1 MVERNGISV
10 IIPNLDMGAYLPD
23 AVESVMRQKVPV
35 DEILI
40 VDAGSTDDSIEVIS
54 RLAGEY
60 PCVRLLYSDKKNPSA
75 VRNRG
80 LEQSR
85 GEVIAFVD
93 ADDLWPKDKLERQL
107 ARLQSLPQVDVVSG
121 FVQYFDKL
129 DRQKMAPA
137 VDSRTETL
145 FHVHLGAA
153 IFRHEVFGRVGGFD
167 ESLLYSEDVDL
178 LLRIREA
185 DIPMTII
192 RARTLFYRRHD
203 SSLMAQSN
211 PAKDKDFKR
220 VLAASIM
227 RRRRQGK
234 LGALSPFESL
244 IEPAPEE
251 STKAD
256 EN

>member
-1 MVERNGISV
+1 MVERTGISV
-10 IIPNLDMGAYLPD
+10 IIPNLNMGAYLPD
-23 AVESVMRQKVPV
+23 AVASVMRQQVPV
-35 DEILI
+35 EEVLI

-54 RLAGEY
+54 RLADEH
-60 PCVRLLYSDKKNPSA
+60 PCVRLLYSDKQNPSA

-80 LEQSR
+80 IEQSR
-85 GEVIAFVD
+85 GEIIAVVD
-93 ADDLWPKDKLERQL
+93 ADDLWPEDKLKRQL
-107 ARLQSLPQVDVVSG
+107 ERLRSEPRVDVVSG
-121 FVQYFDKL
+121 FVHYFDKL
-129 DRQKMAPA
+129 DRRRLAPA
-137 VDSRTETL
+137 ADSRTETL

-153 IFRHEVFGRVGGFD
+153 IFRHEVFGRVGCFD

-211 PAKDKDFKR
+211 PAKEKDFKR

-227 RRRRQGK
+227 RRRRQGR
-234 LGALSPFESL
+234 LGAMPPFESL

-251 STKAD
+251 SAIAD
-256 EN
+256 ED

>member
-1 MVERNGISV
+1 MVERKGISV

-23 AVESVMRQKVPV
+23 AVASVMRQQVPV
-35 DEILI
+35 EEILV

-54 RLAGEY
+54 RLADEY
-60 PCVRLLYSDKKNPSA
+60 PCVRLLHSDKRNPSA

-85 GEVIAFVD
+85 GEIIAFVD
-93 ADDLWPKDKLERQL
+93 ADDLWPEDKLERQM
-107 ARLQSLPQVDVVSG
+107 ARLQSQPRMDVVSG
-121 FVQYFDKL
+121 FVHYFDKL
-129 DRQKMAPA
+129 DRQRLAPA
-137 VDSRTETL
+137 ADSRTETL

-153 IFRHEVFGRVGGFD
+153 IFRHDVFDRVGGFD
-167 ESLLYSEDVDL
+167 ENLLYSEDVDL

-192 RARTLFYRRHD
+192 RARTLYYRRHD

-211 PAKDKDFKR
+211 PAKDRDFKR

-234 LGALSPFESL
+234 MGTMPPFESL
-244 IEPAPEE
+244 IEPGPEE
-251 STKAD
+251 SDKAD